1 MGQALST
8 NRPQE
13 PNMYP
18 LARTLALSLLSVAAA
33 AIAVPA
39 HADRGGHGYRVGYGP
54 SHGHHGHHGHQ
65 GYRHGHAHHHGR
77 SGIWGPLIVGGLIG
91 ATIVGSTSAH
101 AHAAQPVVVPVV
113 PPVPSHL
120 VAAPAVPPVVI
131 APAQAAPP
139 RVQYFC
145 APYRAYYP
153 FVANCPE
160 PWYVMPY

>member
-1 MGQALST
+1 MK
-8 NRPQE
+8 
-13 PNMYP
+13 P
-18 LARTLALSLLSVAAA
+18 LARSLALSLLSVAAV

-39 HADRGGHGYRVGYGP
+39 HADRGGHGYRGGYWNGN
-54 SHGHHGHHGHQ
+54 HGH
-65 GYRHGHAHHHGR
+65 

-91 ATIVGSTSAH
+91 AAIVGSTSAQ
-101 AHAAQPVVVPVV
+101 AQAAQPVVVPVV

-120 VAAPAVPPVVI
+120 VAVPAVPPVVI

-153 FVANCPE
+153 YVANCPE

>member
-1 MGQALST
+1 MK
-8 NRPQE
+8 
-13 PNMYP
+13 P
-18 LARTLALSLLSVAAA
+18 LARTLALSLLSVAAV

-39 HADRGGHGYRVGYGP
+39 HADRGGHGYRGGYWNGN
-54 SHGHHGHHGHQ
+54 HGHYGHPGH
-65 GYRHGHAHHHGR
+65 RHGHGHHHGR

-91 ATIVGSTSAH
+91 AAIVGSTSAQ
-101 AHAAQPVVVPVV
+101 AQAAQPVVVPVA

-131 APAQAAPP
+131 APAQAATP

-153 FVANCPE
+153 YVANCPE